1 MDQISR
7 FAIWICQKFDRSQIE
22 RIIKELQT
30 ILANKI
36 PDVKLKEDLKKNI
49 RTTGNT
55 R

>member
-36 PDVKLKEDLKKNI
+36 PDVKPKEDFKKNI